1 MKKAPAK
8 ISAALRPAKE
18 SVGPAALRYDSAPAR
33 RAFILHL
40 LSNTG
45 FCSAAELS
53 RELSVSE
60 MTVRR
65 DIQRLAKEGQARAVH
80 GGVSTI
86 TTLMGPID
94 FRLRAAQR
102 LAPKH
107 AIARH
112 AISLLAANSVV
123 ALDAG
128 TTTLEV
134 ARLLPPDLRMTI
146 VTHSLP
152 VIGTVASRS
161 NLEVIGLGDALHPD
175 TQAFAG
181 PITLHALS
189 DIRVHT
195 LLLGATSVRDH
206 AMWCTNTFDAATKRA
221 LMAAADRV
229 VLLVDSAKF
238 AITAAMKVAPLN
250 EVHTIISD
258 SSITP
263 EARAMCESAGVELIV
278 VKDDDA
284 R

>member
-1 MKKAPAK
+1 M
-8 ISAALRPAKE
+8 
-18 SVGPAALRYDSAPAR
+18 
-33 RAFILHL
+33 
-40 LSNTG
+40 
-45 FCSAAELS
+45 
-53 RELSVSE
+53 
-60 MTVRR
+60 RR
-65 DIQRLAKEGQARAVH
+65 DIQRLSKEGQARAVH
-80 GGVSTI
+80 GGVTAI
-86 TTLMGPID
+86 TALLGPID

-102 LAPKH
+102 LAPKQ
-107 AIARH
+107 AIARR

-152 VIGTVASRS
+152 VVGTIASRA
-161 NLEVIGLGDALHPD
+161 NLEVIGLGGALHPD

-181 PITLHALS
+181 PITLNALS

-238 AITAAMKVAPLN
+238 AITAAMKVAPLS

-263 EARAMCESAGVELIV
+263 EARAMCEGAGVELIV
-278 VKDDDA
+278 VEDDDA